1 MTGERASDRSC
12 RGFTLLEV
20 LAALVILAL
29 SLGALFQLFSTS
41 LRGLGAAENY
51 ATAGLLAESWLGG
64 LGTERPIVEGEA
76 RGAFDDRFHWRAV
89 VTPVAAGER
98 TSPVA
103 SPVRAYEVELM
114 VHWNEVRGERSIS
127 LSTLRLVPN
136 P

>member
-1 MTGERASDRSC
+1 MFRLIENRS
-12 RGFTLLEV
+12 
-20 LAALVILAL
+20 
-29 SLGALFQLFSTS
+29 S
-41 LRGLGAAENY
+41 
-51 ATAGLLAESWLGG
+51 G
-64 LGTERPIVEGEA
+64 LGTEWPIIEGEA
-76 RGAFDDRFHWRAV
+76 MGQFDDRFHWRAV

-114 VHWNEVRGERSIS
+114 VHWNEGRGERSIS